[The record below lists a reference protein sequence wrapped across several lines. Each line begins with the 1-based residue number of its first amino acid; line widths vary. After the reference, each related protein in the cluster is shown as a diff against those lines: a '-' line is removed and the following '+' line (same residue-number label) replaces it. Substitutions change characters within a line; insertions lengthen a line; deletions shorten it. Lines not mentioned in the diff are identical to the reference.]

1 MLQVF
6 KNAFALPDLR
16 KRILFT
22 LGILVL
28 YQLAAHVPVPGVNQ
42 AALQSLLQGQGATS
56 ALANILNLLS
66 GGALSNFS
74 VLAMGVY
81 PYITAQIIIQLL
93 AGVIPS
99 LERMLREEGSAGRK
113 KLETYTFLFAIPM
126 ALLSAIGQIRIFSSS
141 GSGEIIPGFG
151 HRVSADGGSAGDD
164 DGRHVLCHLAG
175 PVDYRSKASGRVSRS
190 SSSAVSWRAFRRT
203 SRSCWPIRPRRRLRW
218 APLSWSIVLTVFVIV
233 YVQEGERRIPV
244 QYGKRVR
251 GRRVF
256 GGGSTF
262 IPLKV
267 NTAGMIPLIFAQS
280 LLVLP
285 AIIFQILAGSPNPQI
300 ADFFNNL
307 AAAFSGGRHSLSWLY
322 WLMYFA
328 LVVGFT
334 FFYTDVLM
342 QQQNMADTLQKQGGF
357 IPGIRPGQRTQEYI
371 MAVSRRITLVGALF
385 LGGIAVLPFF
395 LTVLDIIP
403 NAMNMSILST
413 GMLIVVGVVLDTI
426 RQLEAQLTMRHYEG
440 FSQVTR
446 SRSRRRGREQADTW
460 QNISCCLARR
470 ELAKAHRLSA

>member
-6 KNAFALPDLR
+6 RNAFALPDLR

-22 LGILVL
+22 IGILVL

-42 AALQSLLQGQGATS
+42 QALQSLLAGQGGVS
-56 ALANILNLLS
+56 ALANVLSLLS

-99 LERMLREEGSAGRK
+99 LERMLREEGTAGRK
-113 KLETYTFLFAIPM
+113 KLETYTFILAIPM
-126 ALLSAIGQIRIFSSS
+126 ALLSAIGQIRIFSS
-141 GSGEIIPGFG
+141 GGQEIIPGFG
-151 HRVSADGGSAGDD
+151 TEFLPTVAVLATMTAGTFFAIWLGQLITEEGIGQGISIIIFGGIVARIPQNVAQLLADPGKA
-164 DGRHVLCHLAG
+164 
-175 PVDYRSKASGRVSRS
+175 PVALT
-190 SSSAVSWRAFRRT
+190 AF
-203 SRSCWPIRPRRRLRW
+203 I
-218 APLSWSIVLTVFVIV
+218 IVIILTVFVIV
-233 YVQEGERRIPV
+233 FIQEGERRVPV

-285 AIIFQILAGSPNPQI
+285 GIIFTILAGSPNPQI

-307 AAAFSGGRHSLSWLY
+307 AQAFSGGRHSLSWMY
-322 WLMYFA
+322 WLMMFL

-357 IPGIRPGQRTQEYI
+357 IPGIRPGQRTSEYI

-385 LGGIAVLPFF
+385 LGGIAVLPFV

-403 NAMNMSILST
+403 NAVNLSILST

-440 FSQVTR
+440 F
-446 SRSRRRGREQADTW
+446 
-460 QNISCCLARR
+460 L
-470 ELAKAHRLSA
+470 K

>member
-6 KNAFALPDLR
+6 RNAFALPDLR
-16 KRILFT
+16 KRLLFT
-22 LGILVL
+22 AGILVL

-42 AALQSLLQGQGATS
+42 AALQSLLSGQGGVS
-56 ALANILNLLS
+56 ALANVLNLLS

-99 LERMLREEGSAGRK
+99 LERMLREEGTAGRK
-113 KLETYTFLFAIPM
+113 KLETYTFILAIPM
-126 ALLSAIGQIRIFSSS
+126 ALLSAIGQIRIFSS
-141 GSGEIIPGFG
+141 GGQEVIPGFG
-151 HRVSADGGSAGDD
+151 TAFLPTVSVLATMTAGTFFAIWLGQLITEEGIGQGISIIIFGGIVARIPQNVAQLLAD
-164 DGRHVLCHLAG
+164 
-175 PVDYRSKASGRVSRS
+175 PSKAPVALG
-190 SSSAVSWRAFRRT
+190 AF
-203 SRSCWPIRPRRRLRW
+203 I
-218 APLSWSIVLTVFVIV
+218 IVIILTVFVIV
-233 YVQEGERRIPV
+233 FIQEGERRVPV

-285 AIIFQILAGSPNPQI
+285 GIIFTILAGSPNPQI

-307 AAAFSGGRHSLSWLY
+307 AQAFSGGRHSLSWMY
-322 WLMYFA
+322 WLMMFL

-357 IPGIRPGQRTQEYI
+357 IPGIRPGQRTSEYI

-385 LGGIAVLPFF
+385 LGGIAVLPFV

-403 NAMNMSILST
+403 NATNLSILST

-440 FSQVTR
+440 F
-446 SRSRRRGREQADTW
+446 
-460 QNISCCLARR
+460 L
-470 ELAKAHRLSA
+470 K

>member
-1 MLQVF
+1 MFQVF

-28 YQLAAHVPVPGVNQ
+28 YQLAAHVPVPGVDE
-42 AALQSLLQGQGATS
+42 AAVKSLLEGQSATS

-81 PYITAQIIIQLL
+81 PYITAQIIMQLL

-99 LERMLREEGSAGRK
+99 LERMLREEGTAGRK
-113 KLETYTFLFAIPM
+113 KLETYTFIFTIPM
-126 ALLSAIGQIRIFSSS
+126 ALLSAIGQIRIFST
-141 GSGEIIPGFG
+141 GGQEIIPGFG
-151 HRVSADGGSAGDD
+151 TDFLSTAAVLATMTAGTFFAIWLGQLITEEGIGQGISIIIFGGIVARIPQNIAQLLADPFKA
-164 DGRHVLCHLAG
+164 
-175 PVDYRSKASGRVSRS
+175 PV
-190 SSSAVSWRAFRRT
+190 AVGAF
-203 SRSCWPIRPRRRLRW
+203 ILV
-218 APLSWSIVLTVFVIV
+218 IVLTVFVIV

-267 NTAGMIPLIFAQS
+267 NMAGMIPLIFAQS

-300 ADFFNNL
+300 ADFFNNM
-307 AAAFSGGRHSLSWLY
+307 AQAFSGGRHSLSFLY
-322 WLMYFA
+322 WLMYFL

-357 IPGIRPGQRTQEYI
+357 IPGIRPGPRTQEYI

-395 LTVLDIIP
+395 LTILDIIP

-440 FSQVTR
+440 F
-446 SRSRRRGREQADTW
+446 
-460 QNISCCLARR
+460 L
-470 ELAKAHRLSA
+470 K

>member
-1 MLQVF
+1 MLQVLR
-6 KNAFALPDLR
+6 NALALPDLR

-22 LGILVL
+22 LGILVI

-42 AALQSLLQGQGATS
+42 AALQNLLSGQGAAS

-66 GGALSNFS
+66 GGAISNFS

-81 PYITAQIIIQLL
+81 PYITAQIIMQLL

-99 LERMLREEGSAGRK
+99 LERMLREEGTAGRQ
-113 KLETYTFLFAIPM
+113 KLETYTFILAIPM
-126 ALLSAIGQIRIFSSS
+126 ALLSAIGQIRIFSST
-141 GSGEIIPGFG
+141 GQGEIITGFG
-151 HRVSADGGSAGDD
+151 SQFLPTVAVLATMTAGTFFAIWLGQLITEEGVGQGISIIIFGGIVGRIPSNISQILAD
-164 DGRHVLCHLAG
+164 
-175 PVDYRSKASGRVSRS
+175 PQ
-190 SSSAVSWRAFRRT
+190 RALVGIIAFA
-203 SRSCWPIRPRRRLRW
+203 LVV
-218 APLSWSIVLTVFVIV
+218 VLTVAVIV
-233 YVQEGERRIPV
+233 YIQEGERRVPV

-285 AIIFQILAGSPNPQI
+285 AIVFQIFAGSPDPNI
-300 ADFFNNL
+300 ANFFGNL
-307 AAAFSGGRHSLSWLY
+307 SSAFSGGRQSASWIY
-322 WLMYFA
+322 WLMMF
-328 LVVGFT
+328 LFVVGFT

-342 QQQNMADTLQKQGGF
+342 QQQDMAGTLQKQGGF
-357 IPGIRPGQRTQEYI
+357 IPGIRPGQRTQEYV

-385 LGGIAVLPFF
+385 LGGIAILPFF
-395 LTVLDIIP
+395 LTVLDVIP
-403 NAMNMSILST
+403 NAVNMSILST
-413 GMLIVVGVVLDTI
+413 GLLIVVGVVLDTI

-440 FSQVTR
+440 F
-446 SRSRRRGREQADTW
+446 
-460 QNISCCLARR
+460 L
-470 ELAKAHRLSA
+470 K